1 MNPKISVAIVDDHP
15 LVISGIQMMLSDQDT
30 IQVGATYNS
39 GTALLAGLK
48 EQLPDVLLMDILLPD
63 ISGNELAGLIN
74 KSYPEVKMVALTS
87 LDTPAMVKSMKHNG
101 CKSYLLKG
109 TDKTNLVKAIEA
121 ACTGAEFIDPCLAE
135 NLLQSII
142 NPQKSKSFTPLQL
155 SNREQEVLELIAAG
169 ETTHAIA
176 DQLFISPRTVET
188 HRLTLLKKLAA
199 RNTAELVS
207 NAFRFGFVS

>member
-30 IQVGATYNS
+30 IQVCATYNS
-39 GTALLAGLK
+39 GAALLAGLK

-63 ISGNELAGLIN
+63 MSGNELAGLIN

-109 TDKTNLVKAIEA
+109 TDQINLVKAIEA
-121 ACTGAEFIDPCLAE
+121 ACTGTDFIDPCLAE

-142 NPQKSKSFTPLQL
+142 NPQKSKSATPLQL
-155 SNREQEVLELIAAG
+155 SNREQEVLRLIASGA
-169 ETTHAIA
+169 TTHAIA
-176 DQLFISPRTVET
+176 DQLCISPRTVES
-188 HRLTLLKKLAA
+188 HRLTLLKKLVAK
-199 RNTAELVS
+199 NTAELVS